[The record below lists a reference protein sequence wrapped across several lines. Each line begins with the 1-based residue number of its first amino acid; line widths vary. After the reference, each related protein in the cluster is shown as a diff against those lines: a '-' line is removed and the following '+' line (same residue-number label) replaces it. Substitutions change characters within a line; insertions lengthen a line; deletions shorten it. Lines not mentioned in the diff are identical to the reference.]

1 MRILAETAERSI
13 VTVLAVDTVNST
25 GHIAGD
31 DPDDAQELLDRIY
44 EHLDGTVRR
53 AGGLMVNYSG
63 DGGIAVFGWP
73 TSMEDHA
80 DRACETAWL
89 IQHPGSE
96 AGHIR
101 DMLGRPI
108 RFRVGIHSGLVGL
121 RRMDMQIGSRL
132 DPVGGTVHIAAGL
145 QKLAPPD
152 SIVVSSKT
160 VELCRSM
167 LELTPLEDVKVL
179 KQINASAYS
188 LGGPPRAPGI
198 GDSGSRNYRTPL
210 IGRQRERDAV
220 RHALAR
226 QDRGCRA
233 IAVIGEPGIGKSRLA
248 AAAIQDAQQSSRLV
262 LIFRGDSQRRTTP
275 YSAVRSLILAASSL
289 SEAATDDEV
298 IGGLAAAGVERVK
311 DGPLGTVLLARP
323 SGDDAVASHP
333 TRTQIARALV
343 DALTKLTAGTSTLI
357 VIEDLHLLDLESI
370 YCLRLLGENT
380 VCEPCTLLVTGRP
393 ESLAEAR
400 DIAATVLRL
409 DPLPRAEMRELAHH
423 LWPPGAPPPSIV
435 DKLLD
440 RADGVPFVLEQIV
453 LSIEDDPGESV
464 NLVPQSVQSVIHARL
479 NRLSPSAKECAQ
491 ALSVLGNEV
500 EVEVVLQVLNKD
512 SETLV
517 RDCAELERLDIV
529 QPSIGT
535 SIRFRHA
542 IVAEACSETVPGPRR
557 RHLHR
562 AAIAAVTATY
572 SDLGGQL
579 ERLAFH
585 AESAR
590 NDEQALEYLWLAGL
604 RARRTSANGSLFLI
618 FQRAMVCVERIGEPA
633 ERRFVD
639 FVLMAFAQLVSIGEF
654 IKMNPY
660 LPRALELA
668 QRQNRAGK
676 VCAAL
681 CHMALISWFKGNYVD
696 CREQSEKALEIAKE
710 LDNLP
715 LQFSAKFMLGSALYG
730 TGKIER
736 AIDVLRD
743 LRDAFSG
750 PLETTRLGAAAI
762 PASLIR
768 SFLGWLL
775 MEVGLYEEGLG
786 HAEHALKIAT
796 REGEPYSELLA
807 RMGLGRNL
815 LKLRRDRDAADC
827 LEVAI
832 NLVDQYGYDP
842 ALPHVVGLL
851 ASALA
856 RTGQAAKAVWAVE
869 AWLARGLQDRTG
881 RLELYYL
888 NAGYAEALAHLGS
901 SSDALAAINRA
912 LDVARS
918 ICNPCLIVQG
928 LGVRASLLTAFEP
941 SSTQISADLAEQ
953 TSLCRQYGLV
963 ADQQLRISLASPA
976 E

>member
-1 MRILAETAERSI
+1 
-13 VTVLAVDTVNST
+13 
-25 GHIAGD
+25 
-31 DPDDAQELLDRIY
+31 
-44 EHLDGTVRR
+44 
-53 AGGLMVNYSG
+53 
-63 DGGIAVFGWP
+63 
-73 TSMEDHA
+73 
-80 DRACETAWL
+80 
-89 IQHPGSE
+89 
-96 AGHIR
+96 
-101 DMLGRPI
+101 
-108 RFRVGIHSGLVGL
+108 
-121 RRMDMQIGSRL
+121 
-132 DPVGGTVHIAAGL
+132 
-145 QKLAPPD
+145 
-152 SIVVSSKT
+152 
-160 VELCRSM
+160 
-167 LELTPLEDVKVL
+167 
-179 KQINASAYS
+179 
-188 LGGPPRAPGI
+188 
-198 GDSGSRNYRTPL
+198 
-210 IGRQRERDAV
+210 
-220 RHALAR
+220 
-226 QDRGCRA
+226 
-233 IAVIGEPGIGKSRLA
+233 
-248 AAAIQDAQQSSRLV
+248 
-262 LIFRGDSQRRTTP
+262 
-275 YSAVRSLILAASSL
+275 
-289 SEAATDDEV
+289 
-298 IGGLAAAGVERVK
+298 
-311 DGPLGTVLLARP
+311 
-323 SGDDAVASHP
+323 
-333 TRTQIARALV
+333 
-343 DALTKLTAGTSTLI
+343 
-357 VIEDLHLLDLESI
+357 
-370 YCLRLLGENT
+370 
-380 VCEPCTLLVTGRP
+380 
-393 ESLAEAR
+393 
-400 DIAATVLRL
+400 
-409 DPLPRAEMRELAHH
+409 
-423 LWPPGAPPPSIV
+423 
-435 DKLLD
+435 
-440 RADGVPFVLEQIV
+440 
-453 LSIEDDPGESV
+453 
-464 NLVPQSVQSVIHARL
+464 
-479 NRLSPSAKECAQ
+479 
-491 ALSVLGNEV
+491 
-500 EVEVVLQVLNKD
+500 
-512 SETLV
+512 
-517 RDCAELERLDIV
+517 
-529 QPSIGT
+529 
-535 SIRFRHA
+535 
-542 IVAEACSETVPGPRR
+542 
-557 RHLHR
+557 
-562 AAIAAVTATY
+562 
-572 SDLGGQL
+572 
-579 ERLAFH
+579 
-585 AESAR
+585 
-590 NDEQALEYLWLAGL
+590 
-604 RARRTSANGSLFLI
+604 
-618 FQRAMVCVERIGEPA
+618 MVCVERIGEPA

-918 ICNPCLIVQG
+918 ISNPCLIVQG

-963 ADQQLRISLASPA
+963 ADQLLRISLASPA